1 MPFEGHA
8 AFTLILEPVQ
18 RCNLSCRYCYA
29 DCAGSGVMSRQTLQM
44 ALEKTARYAGRQG
57 FGEIHILWHGGEP
70 LLAGL
75 EFFREALKILAGLS
89 SYPRFHHYLQTNGL
103 LLDADFCAFFLNHGF
118 QIGISLDGPKALHD
132 SMRLDANGQGTH
144 AAVLEKVRL
153 LEEQGLAPGFNAVI
167 TRRSLGQEEAIY
179 RYFQGLGQG
188 FRVNPMIPGLNPASA
203 PYLLKPGEYGRF
215 LCRLFD
221 AWTGTAERRVRVS
234 PLDLYLKAI
243 LGGGPYECQQQE
255 TCVGSCLGVKPSGDT
270 VLCSRFETPILGNIQ
285 EWEIQELLATPFA
298 AALRRRA
305 ETLSD
310 CHSCKHWSICHGG
323 CPLNAWVINHDPLVK
338 DPFCK
343 DYQRIFARIQ
353 RALADLEKIPT
364 PTRSHEILDH

>member
-1 MPFEGHA
+1 MPFEGDA

-18 RCNLSCRYCYA
+18 RCNLRCLYCYS
-29 DCAGSGVMSRQTLQM
+29 DCAGSGVMSPQTLQT
-44 ALEKTARYAGRQG
+44 ALERTARYAEQQG
-57 FGEIHILWHGGEP
+57 FREIHILWHGGEP

-75 EFFREALKILAGLS
+75 EFFRAAIKILAGLS
-89 SYPRFHHYLQTNGL
+89 PDLRFQHYLQTNGL
-103 LLDADFCAFFLNHGF
+103 LLDEDFCTFFRNYEF
-118 QIGISLDGPKALHD
+118 QIGISLDGPLALHD
-132 SMRLDANGQGTH
+132 SMRLDADGQGTH

-153 LEEQGLAPGFNAVI
+153 LEEQGVAAGFNAVI
-167 TRRSLGQEEAIY
+167 TRRSLEQEEAIY

-188 FRVNPMIPGLNPASA
+188 FRVNPMIPGLNPDTSA
-203 PYLLKPGEYGRF
+203 PYLLQPGEYGGF

-221 AWTGTAERRVRVS
+221 AWASTTRQRVKVS

-255 TCVGSCLGVKPSGDT
+255 TCVGSCLGVKPSGDA
-270 VLCSRFETPILGNIQ
+270 VLCSRFETPLLGNIHDQ
-285 EWEIQELLATPFA
+285 TIQELLATPFA
-298 AALRRRA
+298 EAIRRRA

-310 CHSCKHWSICHGG
+310 CHPCKYWSICHGG
-323 CPLNAWVINHDPLVK
+323 CPLNAWVISHDPLAK

-353 RALADLEKIPT
+353 RALADLQRNPHAHPEP
-364 PTRSHEILDH
+364 